1 MSSLIELGWDEVW
14 AAEFAALAHDGDTPA
29 RVSLEHNH
37 VFRVLSP
44 AGEHLAELSGRI
56 RHEAANRS
64 EMPAVG
70 DWVAMR
76 PATAEGARPQIRAI
90 LPRRSVF
97 SRKSAG
103 HETKEQVV
111 AANIDTIF
119 LVSGLDQDFNARRIE
134 RYLVMSRQSGA
145 QPVIVLNKADLPVNI
160 DRIIKDID
168 AVAPNVPV
176 HAVHAKGTGADV
188 NALRTYLTVGRTV
201 ALLGSSG
208 VGKSTIINA
217 LAGEDLLK
225 TAAVRESDGRGRHTS
240 VHRHLLVLGGGGVV
254 IDTPG
259 MREIQLWDADDAVD
273 EVFPEI
279 EARAGDCRF
288 RDCHHDTEPGCAV
301 KAAVADGTIDADR
314 YESFI
319 KLQQERDAFIAR
331 QAERGYIEEKR
342 QSKIISK
349 AIKSM
354 QKDRGR

>member
-14 AAEFAALAHDGDTPA
+14 AAQFASMAQSGETAA

-37 VFRVLSP
+37 VFRVLS
-44 AGEHLAELSGRI
+44 AQGEQLAELAGRM
-56 RHEAANRS
+56 RHEAENRS

-70 DWVAMR
+70 DWVLMR
-76 PATAEGARPQIRAI
+76 PAMAEGARPQIRAI

-103 HETKEQVV
+103 RGTEEQIV
-111 AANIDTIF
+111 ASNIDTVF
-119 LVSGLDQDFNARRIE
+119 LVSALDQDFNARRIE

-160 DRIIKDID
+160 DRIMKDID
-168 AVAPNVPV
+168 SVAPNVPV
-176 HAVHAKGTGADV
+176 HAVQAKGNGANVDS
-188 NALRTYLTVGRTV
+188 LRSYLTIGRTV

-217 LAGEDLLK
+217 LAGQDLLK
-225 TAAVRESDGRGRHTS
+225 TAEVRESDGRGRHTS
-240 VHRHLLVLGGGGVV
+240 VHRQLLVLDDGGVV

-259 MREIQLWDADDAVD
+259 MREIQLWDADDSVD

-279 EARAGDCRF
+279 EARASDCRF
-288 RDCHHDTEPGCAV
+288 RDCRHDSEPGCAV
-301 KAAVADGTIDADR
+301 KAAVADGTVDADR

-319 KLQQERDAFIAR
+319 KLQHERDAFIAKQEVR
-331 QAERGYIEEKR
+331 GQIQQKRDAKMGSKAMKALQKERGR
-342 QSKIISK
+342 
-349 AIKSM
+349 
-354 QKDRGR
+354 